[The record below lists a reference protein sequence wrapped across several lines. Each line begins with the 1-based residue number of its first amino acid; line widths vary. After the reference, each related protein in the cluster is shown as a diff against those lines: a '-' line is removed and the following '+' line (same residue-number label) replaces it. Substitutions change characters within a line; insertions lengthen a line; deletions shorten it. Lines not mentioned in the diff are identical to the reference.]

1 MDSKNDTTFAGREI
15 ITLCE
20 SFMEYH
26 RALKTNVMIFNDFDF
41 EKDNGNVFQG
51 KIKKK
56 WFLSV
61 IDSMIVAQ
69 LERLDRIAT
78 LYKEEK
84 DIIATEPPSSLM
96 NVID

>member
-1 MDSKNDTTFAGREI
+1 MDSKNNTTFAGPEI

-26 RALKTNVMIFNDFDF
+26 RALKTNVMIFKDVDF
-41 EKDNGNVFQG
+41 ENDNGNVFQG

-56 WFLSV
+56 WFQSV
-61 IDSMIVAQ
+61 IDSMIMAQ

-78 LYKEEK
+78 LYKKEK
-84 DIIATEPPSSLM
+84 DIITTEPPSSFM